1 MLEARQGKIMREQ
14 RLDKAVQ
21 SLFPELGLRG
31 CRRLW
36 ACALV
41 LVNGRARPRGFAV
54 RPGDWVE
61 VLPRQDGQKGRA
73 GAEEELTG
81 DAAGTT
87 DQGSAS
93 DGAAFVGGGGA
104 CPSEKTAAG
113 KETLKPQGWRKEGAG
128 DCAWRQGQALKRA
141 RQASMLPERD
151 GDAGAGRRREK
162 SSCNTGKDG
171 EKNLCYQGNS
181 VSQLTLPPCV
191 SRDDAARKRGL
202 VLVEHQGDGLR
213 RRDEAA
219 QERGAVPMVLGG
231 GGGLFFLFKPA
242 GLHTAALA
250 GTCSSSLERLAA
262 SLLPEERQLQLLTR
276 LDMWTSGIVLAAG
289 SPEVAARFRAEE
301 AAGLWEKRYV
311 TVLEGMLT
319 VAVQARQA
327 LHTAKCATTRVLP
340 EEAPPLR
347 QTCIVPLG
355 RVTGGAAPLTLA
367 GCRIQKGARHQIRA
381 HAAAAGYPLW
391 GDGRYGGGG
400 AGEPGANMRRSGAV
414 VSGRGVRRAGGGGDV
429 RDERFFLHCGA
440 VFRAG
445 ACVALVPPPADWEL
459 EGELARAAL
468 CWLRKVW

>member
-1 MLEARQGKIMREQ
+1 MPEARQGKIMQGQ

-41 LVNGRARPRGFAV
+41 LVNGRPRPRGFAV
-54 RPGDWVE
+54 RPGDRVE
-61 VLPRQDGQKGRA
+61 VLPRQDEQKGRT

-81 DAAGTT
+81 DAAKTT
-87 DQGSAS
+87 DQGNA
-93 DGAAFVGGGGA
+93 
-104 CPSEKTAAG
+104 P
-113 KETLKPQGWRKEGAG
+113 
-128 DCAWRQGQALKRA
+128 DCAAC
-141 RQASMLPERD
+141 D
-151 GDAGAGRRREK
+151 GDERAGRRRKK
-162 SSCNTGKDG
+162 SSCSTGKSG
-171 EKNLCYQGNS
+171 EKSLCCQGNMAC
-181 VSQLTLPPCV
+181 QLTYPPRA

-202 VLVEHQGDGLR
+202 VLVEHQRDGLQ

-219 QERGAVPMVLGG
+219 QKRGAVPAVLGE

-250 GTCSSSLERLAA
+250 GTCTPSLERLAA

-289 SPEVAARFRAEE
+289 SPEAAARFRAEE

-311 TVLEGMLT
+311 TVLEGVLT
-319 VAVQARQA
+319 APVQARQA
-327 LHTAKCATTRVLP
+327 LHTAKCATTKVLP

-355 RVTGGAAPLTLA
+355 HVPGGGEPLTLA

-381 HAAAAGYPLW
+381 HTAAAGYPLW
-391 GDGRYGGGG
+391 GDGRYGRGRTGGEG
-400 AGEPGANMRRSGAV
+400 KKTPRRSGAPG
-414 VSGRGVRRAGGGGDV
+414 SEGDARRAGGGSDI
-429 RDERFFLHCGA
+429 REERFFLHCGA

-445 ACVALVPPPADWEL
+445 ACVALVPPPADWGL
-459 EGELARAAL
+459 EGERMRAVL
-468 CWLRKVW
+468 RWLRKVC